1 MFAAWLIGFAS
12 EKNLSTEITEMKVA
26 DEIERKM
33 VKNPWNW
40 QNPSLNCHDCCEKVT
55 IENGITRA
63 VMKNCVD
70 VKPTRNKLLTVRID
84 VLVRMRQRTA
94 KLLNAATTS
103 RTENKTTAT
112 IFIFRYSSC
121 WRSQRFSILFFFS
134 AWTHVSMLIFVVFAS
149 SVNNLIRSY
158 EFDWGRQ
165 TSAWLPSRVECS
177 TLCCVVLCLK
187 EHRDIFNL

>member
-1 MFAAWLIGFAS
+1 MFAAWLIGFAR

-121 WRSQRFSILFFFS
+121 WRSQRFSILFFFFCLNTRFN
-134 AWTHVSMLIFVVFAS
+134 AYFRRLCVIRQQPHKELWIWLRTPNICLTAKPCRVFH
-149 SVNNLIRSY
+149 SV
-158 EFDWGRQ
+158 
-165 TSAWLPSRVECS
+165 
-177 TLCCVVLCLK
+177 LCCALS
-187 EHRDIFNL
+187 ERTQRYF